1 MQTKLTLRLEDDLI
15 IKAKVIAQKR
25 GKSLSKLVADYFNF
39 IATKELDSETELPPI
54 VKSLY
59 GSLADVNVD
68 EIDYKEYLERKYL

>member
-1 MQTKLTLRLEDDLI
+1 MQTKLTLRLDDDLI
-15 IKAKVIAQKR
+15 NKAKVIAQKR

-68 EIDYKEYLERKYL
+68 ETDYKEYLERKYL